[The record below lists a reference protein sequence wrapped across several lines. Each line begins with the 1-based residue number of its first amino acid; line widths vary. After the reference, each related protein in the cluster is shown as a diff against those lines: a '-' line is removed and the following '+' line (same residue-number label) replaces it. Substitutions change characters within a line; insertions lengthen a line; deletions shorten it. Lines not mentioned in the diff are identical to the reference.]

1 MRLKPPVRFKQHSIR
16 MRKITILFLSL
27 FFLSRLAA
35 QSDSLK
41 NPNRLK
47 IIALPV
53 VFYSPDT
60 KLGGGAGGLLTFNF
74 KSDSIGARRSSVTVG
89 AVYTQLNQLLLYFP
103 FQLFPKNQAYW
114 VSGELGYFRYVFNYF
129 GTGNVENPKYTERYK
144 TEPNYIEKYSATFPR
159 IRFNVSKKIKPN
171 LFLGVRYAFD
181 DFTFTKKDSTSSGIL
196 LDTKLTGANGGRVSG
211 IGVQTNYD
219 SRDRLFYPTKGWVA
233 EAFVYTEGP
242 YSGSDFKYQ
251 RLSADVSHYV
261 SMGNNVLAMNAVAV
275 FSTGDV
281 PFHQMPVIGGTKR
294 MRGYF
299 EGKYRDNNLLILQSE
314 YRFPIYKRFGGVAFG
329 GLGQVSDKVENVV
342 SSPIR
347 YNFGAG
353 LRFTLDKIQ
362 HINIRADYGIGY
374 KSSGFYLTIGE
385 AF

>member
-1 MRLKPPVRFKQHSIR
+1 
-16 MRKITILFLSL
+16 MRKIAILFLSL
-27 FFLSRLAA
+27 FFLSHLAA

-47 IIALPV
+47 VIGLPV

-60 KLGGGAGGLLTFNF
+60 RFGGGAGGLLTFNF
-74 KSDSIGARRSSVTVG
+74 KSDSLNARRSSVTVG

-114 VSGELGYFRYVFNYF
+114 VSGELGYFRYVFNFF

-159 IRFNVSKKIKPN
+159 IRFNFAKKVRPN
-171 LFLGVRYAFD
+171 LFVGVRYAFD
-181 DFTFTKKDSTSSGIL
+181 DFTFTQKDSTASSVL
-196 LDTKLTGANGGRVSG
+196 LDSKLTGANGGRVSG
-211 IGVQTNYD
+211 VGLQTNYD

-233 EAFVYTEGP
+233 EAFVYTEGA
-242 YSGSDFKYQ
+242 YSGSDFNYQ

-261 SMGNNVLAMNAVAV
+261 SMGKNVLAVNAVAV

-299 EGKYRDNNLLILQSE
+299 EGKYRDNNLLIVQSE

-353 LRFTLDKIQ
+353 VRFTLDKIQ

>member
-1 MRLKPPVRFKQHSIR
+1 MRSTATLVFN
-16 MRKITILFLSL
+16 LFLITHL
-27 FFLSRLAA
+27 VA
-35 QSDSLK
+35 QSDTVKSVK

-47 IIALPV
+47 VIALPV

-114 VSGELGYFRYVFNYF
+114 ISGEAGYFRYVFNFF
-129 GTGNVENPKYTERYK
+129 GTGNNVDPAF
-144 TEPNYIEKYSATFPR
+144 IEKYSATFPR
-159 IRFNVSKKIKPN
+159 IRLNVSKKIKPN
-171 LFLGVRYAFD
+171 LFFGVRYAFD
-181 DFTFTKKDSTSSGIL
+181 DFTFTQRDSGKIL
-196 LDTKLTGANGGRVSG
+196 EQNKLTGSNGGRVSG
-211 IGVQTNYD
+211 IGIQSNYD

-233 EAFVYTEGP
+233 ETFVYTEGS
-242 YSGSDFKYQ
+242 YSGSNFSYQ
-251 RLSADVSHYV
+251 RFSADVSHYE
-261 SMGNNVLAMNAVAV
+261 SIGKNVLALNAVAV
-275 FSTGDV
+275 FSNGDV

-299 EGKYRDNNLLILQSE
+299 EGKYRDNNLLILQGE
-314 YRFPIYKRFGGVAFG
+314 YRFPIYKRFGGVTFG
-329 GLGQVSDKVENVV
+329 GFGQVSDKLENVA

-353 LRFTLDKIQ
+353 LRFTLDQAQ

-374 KSSGFYLTIGE
+374 KSSGFYLTVGE

>member
-1 MRLKPPVRFKQHSIR
+1 
-16 MRKITILFLSL
+16 MRKITILLFSL
-27 FFLSRLAA
+27 FFLFHLTA

-47 IIALPV
+47 VIGLPV

-103 FQLFPKNQAYW
+103 FQLFPRNQAYW
-114 VSGELGYFRYVFNYF
+114 VSGELGYFRYVFNFF

-144 TEPNYIEKYSATFPR
+144 TDAKYIEKYSATFPR
-159 IRFNVSKKIKPN
+159 IRLNFSKKVKPN

-181 DFTFTKKDSTSSGIL
+181 DFTFTKKDSSSSGIL
-196 LDTKLTGANGGRVSG
+196 IDNKLTGANGGRVSG
-211 IGVQTNYD
+211 VGIQTNYD

-233 EAFVYTEGP
+233 EAFVYTEGT

-251 RLSADVSHYV
+251 RLSADVSHYI
-261 SMGNNVLAMNAVAV
+261 SMGKNVLALNAATV

-299 EGKYRDNNLLILQSE
+299 EGKYRDNNLLILQGE
-314 YRFPIYKRFGGVAFG
+314 YRFPLYKRFGGVAFG
-329 GLGQVSDKVENVV
+329 GLGQVSDKLENIV

>member
-1 MRLKPPVRFKQHSIR
+1 
-16 MRKITILFLSL
+16 MRKILTLLLSL
-27 FFLSRLAA
+27 FFFTHLAA
-35 QSDSLK
+35 QTDSTK
-41 NPNRLK
+41 SPNRLK
-47 IIALPV
+47 VIGLPV

-60 KLGGGAGGLLTFNF
+60 KFGGGAGGLLTFNF

-114 VSGELGYFRYVFNYF
+114 VSGEVGYFRYVFNFF
-129 GTGNVENPKYTERYK
+129 GTGNVENPIYTEKYK
-144 TEPNYIEKYSATFPR
+144 TDAKYIEKYSATFPR
-159 IRFNVSKKIKPN
+159 IRLNFAKKIKPN

-181 DFTFTKKDSTSSGIL
+181 DFTFTRKDSTAVLIQN
-196 LDTKLTGANGGRVSG
+196 KLTGTNGGRVSG
-211 IGVQTNYD
+211 IGLQTNYD
-219 SRDRLFYPTKGWVA
+219 SRNVLFFPTKGWVA
-233 EAFVYTEGP
+233 EAFVYTEGG
-242 YSGSDFKYQ
+242 YSGSDFSYQ
-251 RLSADVSHYV
+251 RVSADVSHYM
-261 SMGNNVLAMNAVAV
+261 SFGKNVLALNAVTV
-275 FSTGDV
+275 LSTGDV

-299 EGKYRDNNLLILQSE
+299 EGKYRDNNLLILQGE
-314 YRFPIYKRFGGVAFG
+314 YRFPLYKRFGGVAFG
-329 GLGQVSDKVENVV
+329 GLGQVSDKVANIA

-353 LRFTLDKIQ
+353 LRFTLDAAQ

-374 KSSGFYLTIGE
+374 KSSGFYLTVGE